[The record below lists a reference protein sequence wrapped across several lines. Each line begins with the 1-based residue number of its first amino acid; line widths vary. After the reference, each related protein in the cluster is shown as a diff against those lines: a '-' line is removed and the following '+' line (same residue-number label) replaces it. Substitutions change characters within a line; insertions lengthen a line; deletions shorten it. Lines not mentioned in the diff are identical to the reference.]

1 VYWSLKGLAVNEWRL
16 SVISF
21 VLIALTFCHCCLAAH
36 ALRLA
41 GALHIAHSLELRDAA
56 PERIFYRQVEL
67 ATQAVDQLYAE
78 TAQFHDQQETDS
90 MLLMRHIHEQG
101 FRADGCTWQWAKQQ
115 GSRAIRTMG
124 SKMFAEAVQELVTF
138 GYGVVKVEKPLTYRA
153 LKEMTELSR

>member
-1 VYWSLKGLAVNEWRL
+1 MFQG
-16 SVISF
+16 
-21 VLIALTFCHCCLAAH
+21 H

-41 GALHIAHSLELRDAA
+41 GAHHVAQTLELRDAA

-67 ATQAVDQLYAE
+67 ATQIVDQLHAV

-115 GSRAIRTMG
+115 GTRAIRAMG
-124 SKMFAEAVQELVTF
+124 SKMFAEAVQELVTL
-138 GYGVVKVEKPLTYRA
+138 GYGAVKGEKPLTYRS
-153 LKEMTELSR
+153 LKEMAK